1 MRQELFEDNYM
12 ILNEFIP
19 RDHAEKLA
27 ERFKTDCERAN
38 LPGDMQAE
46 NSHSIYNYK
55 PALELLCN
63 STNKVSEVV
72 EELVL
77 PTYTYARVYKEG
89 SVLKKHTD
97 RPSCEVSLTLHLN
110 GDSPWPIWIKN
121 REGKNVCAELQPGD
135 ALLYL
140 GCIAPHWRD
149 EFFGTWYAQM
159 FMHYVRS
166 DSPASEYY
174 FDKLKDIDMMQEKNI
189 IRALHNEHETGDRS
203 LTDSYLDGI
212 VLSKNDVESIDWD
225 FQPTCNENKQSEE
238 ENMPSN
244 ILNILEQK
252 KQNIQNKKSRLLNR
266 LVQEKNE
273 VESELHEKVSLPEEP
288 VFVTF
293 DEKQPEPKVQSSSNV
308 PTLDHFI
315 RVYENALPDKVCDD
329 ILNEYVTT
337 DLWDQAMTGGG
348 ADRSARN
355 CDVIGIS
362 HRGIL
367 EQSPNIRSRLDKE
380 LYECVASLIKKYE
393 ADCAEK
399 EGLSISQDTGYELL
413 RYREGQFYV
422 QHTDHFKENP
432 RVVSCSICLNDDYE
446 GGEFG
451 FFDRSKVI
459 KPKKGSVIMFP
470 SSFMFPHEIMPVT
483 RGNRY
488 AIITWLV

>member
-1 MRQELFEDNYM
+1 MRQELFENNYM
-12 ILNEFIP
+12 ILDEFLP
-19 RDHAEKLA
+19 RDHAIKLA
-27 ERFKTDCERAN
+27 EQFKSDCERAN
-38 LPGDMQAE
+38 LPGDPQAE

-55 PALELLCN
+55 QALELLCN
-63 STNKVSEVV
+63 STNRVTEIV
-72 EELVL
+72 EEPVL
-77 PTYTYARVYKEG
+77 PTYTYARVYKQG
-89 SVLKKHTD
+89 SVLTKHTD

-121 REGKNVCAELQPGD
+121 KEGKNVCVELQPGD

-166 DSPASEYY
+166 NSPASEYY
-174 FDKLKDIDMMQEKNI
+174 FDKRKEVDLMDEKNVLT
-189 IRALHNEHETGDRS
+189 ALRIEHETGERT
-203 LTDSYLDGI
+203 LTDRYLDGI
-212 VLSKNDVESIDWD
+212 VLSDHDVESIDWD
-225 FQPTCNENKQSEE
+225 FKPTRKHENKQNEE
-238 ENMPSN
+238 EDMPN
-244 ILNILEQK
+244 DILSILEQK
-252 KQNIQNKKSRLLNR
+252 KKNVQNKKSRLLNR
-266 LVQEKNE
+266 LVEEKDQ
-273 VESELHEKVSLPEEP
+273 VQSKLHEKVSLPEEP
-288 VFVTF
+288 VFVRF
-293 DEKQPEPKVQSSSNV
+293 DEKSEPKVESSSGV

-315 RVYENALPDKVCDD
+315 RVYENALPDRICDD

-362 HRGIL
+362 HAGIL
-367 EQSPNIRSRLDKE
+367 EESPNIRSKIDKE
-380 LYECVASLIKKYE
+380 LYNCVASLIKKYE
-393 ADCAEK
+393 SDCAR

>member
-1 MRQELFEDNYM
+1 MLQELFDNNYVF
-12 ILNEFIP
+12 LEQFIP
-19 RDHAEKLA
+19 HDEAIELAEK
-27 ERFKTDCERAN
+27 FKTDCENAN
-38 LPGDMQAE
+38 LPGDPQAE

-63 STNKVSEVV
+63 STHIISEIIG
-72 EELVL
+72 EPVL

-97 RPSCEVSLTLHLN
+97 RPSCEISATLHLN
-110 GDSPWPIWIKN
+110 GDKPWPIWIKN
-121 REGKNVCAELQPGD
+121 KDNKNVCLELKPGD
-135 ALLYL
+135 AVLYL
-140 GCIAPHWRD
+140 GCVAPHWRD
-149 EFFGTWYAQM
+149 EFYGTWYSQF

-166 DSPASEYY
+166 ASPAGFYY
-174 FDKLKDIDMMQEKNI
+174 FDKVAPDLIDERDIMN
-189 IRALHNEHETGDRS
+189 ALHNEPREGGQFPKE
-203 LTDSYLDGI
+203 LTHRYLNGMLMNKEDF
-212 VLSKNDVESIDWD
+212 LAIDWD
-225 FQPTCNENKQSEE
+225 FKPEHKCENKQSEE

-266 LVQEKNE
+266 LVKEKEE
-273 VESELHEKVSLPEEP
+273 VETNLNERVSLPEEP
-288 VFVTF
+288 VFVAF
-293 DEKQPEPKVQSSSNV
+293 DEKSEPKVEGIH
-308 PTLDHFI
+308 TLDHFI

-337 DLWDQAMTGGG
+337 DLWTQAMTGGG
-348 ADRSARN
+348 ADNTSRN
-355 CDVIGIS
+355 CDVISIS
-362 HRGIL
+362 QREIL
-367 EQSPNIRSRLDKE
+367 EQSPNIRSKLDKE
-380 LYECVASLIKKYE
+380 LYNCVASLINKYE
-393 ADCAEK
+393 SDCAR

-432 RVVSCSICLNDDYE
+432 RVASCSICLNDDYG
-446 GGEFG
+446 GGEFA
-451 FFDRSKVI
+451 FFDRSKVL

-470 SSFMFPHEIMPVT
+470 SSFMFPHEVMHVT